1 MRIALTRRGYITYLD
16 GGEQVHSS
24 LSEEFELNIVKVNM
38 YDSKIKVFHARLA
51 K

>member
-24 LSEEFELNIVKVNM
+24 LSEDSELNIITEYYQGKYTIAEIM
-38 YDSKIKVFHARLA
+38 FPR
-51 K
+51 

>member
-1 MRIALTRRGYITYLD
+1 MRITLTGGYITYLD

-24 LSEEFELNIVKVNM
+24 LSEDLELNIVKVNI
-38 YDSKIKVFHARLA
+38 YDSKINVFHAKLA